1 MPKNRKPALKRQY
14 ANQTDDRF
22 NSAQAELIPLLEFVP
37 VGELKPSP
45 RNPRTHS
52 KKQVRELA
60 KSMQA
65 FGYTAPALIDE
76 GNRILAGHGRVEAA
90 KFLGL
95 ATIPCVRITYMS
107 EAQKRAYII
116 ADNKLALNAGWDD
129 DLLTQELEA
138 LMGLDLG
145 FDLTVTGFSIPEI
158 DGLLASQKPEEPG
171 NPDDDLMPDPA
182 SVPRRCNPGD
192 IYRVGSHKLI
202 CGDARDPAVV
212 AALMDGRL
220 ARMVITDPP
229 YNVKIQGN
237 VGGLGKIKH
246 ADFAMASGEM
256 SKAEFI
262 AFLHASFTNLVDFSE
277 DGSIHYICMD
287 WRHTGE
293 VEQAAMGLYSELK
306 NLIVWVKD
314 NAGMGSFYR
323 SRHELVFVYKKGT
336 APHINNF
343 ELGQHG
349 RYRTNVWEYA
359 GVNTLKANRL
369 EELALHPT
377 VKPVQMLADAIMD
390 VSGRGDIILDIFG
403 GSGST
408 LIAAHKTG
416 RIAYICEFDPL
427 YCDKIIARF
436 EAFAHEDAEL
446 IACGLPSL
454 KKAPGGDQ

>member
-229 YNVKIQGN
+229 YNVK
-237 VGGLGKIKH
+237 
-246 ADFAMASGEM
+246 SREM
-256 SKAEFI
+256 S
-262 AFLHASFTNLVDFSE
+262 
-277 DGSIHYICMD
+277 
-287 WRHTGE
+287 
-293 VEQAAMGLYSELK
+293 
-306 NLIVWVKD
+306 
-314 NAGMGSFYR
+314 
-323 SRHELVFVYKKGT
+323 
-336 APHINNF
+336 
-343 ELGQHG
+343 
-349 RYRTNVWEYA
+349 
-359 GVNTLKANRL
+359 
-369 EELALHPT
+369 
-377 VKPVQMLADAIMD
+377 
-390 VSGRGDIILDIFG
+390 GD
-403 GSGST
+403 
-408 LIAAHKTG
+408 
-416 RIAYICEFDPL
+416 
-427 YCDKIIARF
+427 
-436 EAFAHEDAEL
+436 
-446 IACGLPSL
+446 
-454 KKAPGGDQ
+454 

>member
-1 MPKNRKPALKRQY
+1 
-14 ANQTDDRF
+14 
-22 NSAQAELIPLLEFVP
+22 
-37 VGELKPSP
+37 
-45 RNPRTHS
+45 
-52 KKQVRELA
+52 
-60 KSMQA
+60 
-65 FGYTAPALIDE
+65 
-76 GNRILAGHGRVEAA
+76 
-90 KFLGL
+90 
-95 ATIPCVRITYMS
+95 
-107 EAQKRAYII
+107 
-116 ADNKLALNAGWDD
+116 
-129 DLLTQELEA
+129 
-138 LMGLDLG
+138 
-145 FDLTVTGFSIPEI
+145 
-158 DGLLASQKPEEPG
+158 
-171 NPDDDLMPDPA
+171 
-182 SVPRRCNPGD
+182 
-192 IYRVGSHKLI
+192 
-202 CGDARDPAVV
+202 
-212 AALMDGRL
+212 
-220 ARMVITDPP
+220 
-229 YNVKIQGN
+229 
-237 VGGLGKIKH
+237 
-246 ADFAMASGEM
+246 
-256 SKAEFI
+256 
-262 AFLHASFTNLVDFSE
+262 
-277 DGSIHYICMD
+277 
-287 WRHTGE
+287 
-293 VEQAAMGLYSELK
+293 MGLYSELK